1 MLSKIFLVALFVCI
15 MLIMSFRGRGKKR
28 IIFFGDSIT
37 QQGLL
42 AGGYIKRID
51 SLMVL
56 DGSNEKHETIGAGIS
71 GNKVYDLYLRMD
83 EDVLSKSPAIVV
95 VYIGVNDVWHKTKR
109 GTGTDEDKFEQF
121 YRAIIRKLQAG
132 GSKVV
137 LCTPAVIGEHKDF
150 ANQQD
155 GDLNIYSDIIRKLS
169 KELNLGVVD
178 LRKHFLTYYQ
188 THNPNNLDKNILT
201 VDGVHLNAAG
211 NELVAEKMWS
221 VLKPIIDAR

>member
-1 MLSKIFLVALFVCI
+1 MLSKIFLVALFVFV
-15 MLIMSFRGRGKKR
+15 MLIMSFRGKGKKK
-28 IIFFGDSIT
+28 IVFFGDSIT
-37 QQGLL
+37 QQGIL

-51 SLMVL
+51 SLMML
-56 DGSNEKHETIGAGIS
+56 DGSNEKYETHGAGVS

-132 GSKVV
+132 GSKVI
-137 LCTPAVIGEHKDF
+137 LCTPAVIGEKKDF

-155 GDLNIYSDIIRKLS
+155 GDLNIYSNIIRKLS
-169 KELNLGVVD
+169 TEFNLGLVD
-178 LRKHFLTYYQ
+178 LRKEFLAYNQ

-201 VDGVHLNAAG
+201 VDGVHLNPIG
-211 NELVAEKMWS
+211 NELVAEKMY
-221 VLKPIIDAR
+221 VYIKQAMGL